1 MAPESSQ
8 PPLTRVSGNAASRS
22 VSADDA
28 DSFASWPLRGA
39 RVLARRGR
47 LVDLAALGSVFGVAA
62 FAYSWT
68 RAPLYNPPG
77 TIDPW
82 LYTAL
87 FVNFDQI
94 YHVFGETYYAARL
107 PWVVPGRILYSA
119 MPLDAAY
126 WVLHGLAFCG
136 GVAALFF
143 LVRRYLGV
151 APAVVGAATLALT
164 PMYWNAQYWDYIDGV
179 MMTYLLGGLCFGL
192 PSAMGHSRAAS
203 LTAAGVFFAA
213 AVTTNL
219 LAAVFAVMYPI
230 AYVFVQPA
238 AGFRARV
245 VLAIK
250 DLAALLLGA
259 AVLVVALG
267 LYARA
272 NGGPFLFFEP
282 QVDVV
287 RSGAVGSSK
296 IAGYEWLRGEGRLV
310 VPVVLAALGTPL
322 LVLGRRLPQFR
333 FAAGSITA
341 LAFLTAFAYGWEFF
355 AGGAILDYTYAFS
368 SFAVAIALAM
378 SSIAAL
384 LAALVGSHWATHAGG
399 AAAATGAG
407 VLALGMIYANE
418 RAEWTGR
425 VGVRIAVAAI
435 AVAAVLILA
444 ALLTR
449 RTWAGAVAAVAAM
462 GTLAFGAHFAID
474 SSSGIYIWG
483 ATAPDNRSLYHA
495 AADNVAFIN
504 RATASDEPMPGF
516 WYAGKRPDFIAMQ
529 SMYYYAF
536 TAIGYHLPTVSA
548 DVRQRLDLW
557 KPQSIVMLCE
567 TRNCGGAAAAL
578 RRAGYPFRE
587 EKAKRISRGRIR
599 LWSVLLRSFG
609 GPTTVARCE
618 ARRLQDGDLS
628 RAPPAPEIYAVWGG
642 RKHWIAS
649 TDVLLDVFG
658 PNAFTAIKNVRPNT
672 LHFVPSGRSLTSA
685 KVWERIKA
693 ASKDRRPRRPAC

>member
-1 MAPESSQ
+1 MNEDSAAAR
-8 PPLTRVSGNAASRS
+8 PLAGRDDMRAIVRRWLTSANVSTR
-22 VSADDA
+22 
-28 DSFASWPLRGA
+28 
-39 RVLARRGR
+39 RRR
-47 LVDLAALGSVFGVAA
+47 LIDFAALGTVFGIAGLS
-62 FAYSWT
+62 YWWT
-68 RAPLYNPPG
+68 RAPVYNPAG

-94 YHVFGETYYAARL
+94 YEPFGETYYAARL

-119 MPLDAAY
+119 LPLDAAY

-136 GVAALFF
+136 GVTALFF

-179 MMTYLLGGLCFGL
+179 MITYLLGGLCFGL
-192 PSAMGHSRAAS
+192 PSATGRRRAAS

-219 LAAVFAVMYPI
+219 LAAMFAVIYPI
-230 AYVFVQPA
+230 VYVFVEPA
-238 AGFRARV
+238 AGFRPRV

-250 DLAALLLGA
+250 DLAALLVGA
-259 AVLVVALG
+259 AGLVVALG

-272 NGGPFLFFEP
+272 NGGLFLFFEP

-287 RSGAVGSSK
+287 RYGAIGSSK
-296 IAGYEWLRGEGRLV
+296 IAGYEWLRSEGRLV

-333 FAAGSITA
+333 FAAGSIAA
-341 LAFLTAFAYGWEFF
+341 LAVLTAFAYGWEFF

-368 SFAVAIALAM
+368 SFAIAIAFAM

-384 LAALVGSHWATHAGG
+384 LAALVRPHWATHAGG

-407 VLALGMIYANE
+407 VLALGMIYADE

-425 VGVRIAVAAI
+425 AGFRISVAVF

-449 RTWAGAVAAVAAM
+449 RTWVGPVAAVAAI
-462 GTLAFGAHFAID
+462 GSLAFGAHFAID

-483 ATAPDNRSLYHA
+483 ASAPDNRSLYHA
-495 AADNVAFIN
+495 AADNVAFVN
-504 RATASDEPMPGF
+504 RATASDEPMPRF
-516 WYAGKRPDFIAMQ
+516 WYAGNRPEFTAMQ

-536 TAIGYHLPTVSA
+536 TAIGYHLPKVAA
-548 DVRQRLDLW
+548 DVRQRLDAW

-567 TRNCGGAAAAL
+567 TRHCEGGAAAL
-578 RRAGYPFRE
+578 RRAGYPYRE
-587 EKAKRISRGRIR
+587 DKAQRISRGRIH
-599 LWSVLLRSFG
+599 LWTILLRSSG
-609 GPTTVARCE
+609 GPATDARCE
-618 ARRLQDGDLS
+618 ARRLQDGDLL
-628 RAPPAPEIYAVWGG
+628 RAPPGSEIYAVWDG

-649 TDVLLDVFG
+649 MDVLLDVFG
-658 PNAFTAIKNVRPNT
+658 PNAVPAIKNVRLIT
-672 LHFVPSGRSLTSA
+672 LEVLPSGRSLTSA
-685 KVWERIKA
+685 KAWARIRGG
-693 ASKDRRPRRPAC
+693 SRDRRPRRPAC

>member
-1 MAPESSQ
+1 MNEDGAATR
-8 PPLTRVSGNAASRS
+8 PLAGRDDMRAIVRRWLTSANVST
-22 VSADDA
+22 
-28 DSFASWPLRGA
+28 
-39 RVLARRGR
+39 RRGR
-47 LVDLAALGSVFGVAA
+47 LIDFAALGTVFGIAGLS
-62 FAYSWT
+62 YWWT
-68 RAPLYNPPG
+68 RAPVYNPAG

-94 YHVFGETYYAARL
+94 YQPFGETYYAARL

-119 MPLDAAY
+119 LPLDAAY

-151 APAVVGAATLALT
+151 APAVVGAAMLALT

-192 PSAMGHSRAAS
+192 PSVTGRRRAAS

-213 AVTTNL
+213 AVTTNP
-219 LAAVFAVMYPI
+219 LAAVFAVIYPI
-230 AYVFVQPA
+230 LYVFVQPA
-238 AGFRARV
+238 AGFRPRAA
-245 VLAIK
+245 LAIK
-250 DLAALLLGA
+250 DLAALLVGA
-259 AVLVVALG
+259 AALVFALG

-272 NGGPFLFFEP
+272 NGGLFLFFEP

-287 RSGAVGSSK
+287 RSGTVGSSK
-296 IAGYEWLRGEGRLV
+296 IAGYEWLRSEGRVV
-310 VPVVLAALGTPL
+310 VPVVLAALGAPL
-322 LVLGRRLPQFR
+322 LVLGRRLPPFR
-333 FAAGSITA
+333 FAAGSIAA

-368 SFAVAIALAM
+368 SFAIAIALAM

-384 LAALVGSHWATHAGG
+384 LAALVRSHWAAHAGG

-425 VGVRIAVAAI
+425 VGFRISVAVL

-449 RTWAGAVAAVAAM
+449 RTWVGPVAAVAAM
-462 GTLAFGAHFAID
+462 GSLAFGAHFAID

-483 ATAPDNRSLYHA
+483 ASAPDNRSLYHA
-495 AADNVAFIN
+495 AADNVAFVN
-504 RATASDEPMPGF
+504 RATASDEPMPRF
-516 WYAGKRPDFIAMQ
+516 WYSGSRPEFTAMQ

-536 TAIGYHLPTVSA
+536 TAIGYHLPKVAA
-548 DVRQRLDLW
+548 DVRQRLDAW

-567 TRNCGGAAAAL
+567 TRHCEGGAAAL
-578 RRAGYPFRE
+578 RRAGYPYRE
-587 EKAKRISRGRIR
+587 DKAKRISRGRIR
-599 LWSVLLRSFG
+599 LWTILLRSSG
-609 GPTTVARCE
+609 GPATDARCE
-618 ARRLQDGDLS
+618 ARRLQDGDLL
-628 RAPPAPEIYAVWGG
+628 RAPPESEIYAVWGG

-649 TDVLLDVFG
+649 MDVLLDVFG
-658 PNAFTAIKNVRPNT
+658 PNAVPAIKNVRPIT
-672 LHFVPSGRSLTSA
+672 LDVLPSGRSLTSA
-685 KVWERIKA
+685 KAWATIRSG
-693 ASKDRRPRRPAC
+693 SKDRRPRRPAC